1 VLEVVFALVAGG
13 DLDGRAGLLGGGDGA
28 GVGVGDGG
36 GCCEGRDGEDEG
48 GCEMHCW
55 QGGWGWCGVEGI
67 ELRVDGEKGA
77 FLEQRIGGLYIRRAG
92 GSG

>member
-1 VLEVVFALVAGG
+1 MRAARARRRGVVKCIVGEVGG
-13 DLDGRAGLLGGGDGA
+13 
-28 GVGVGDGG
+28 
-36 GCCEGRDGEDEG
+36 
-48 GCEMHCW
+48 
-55 QGGWGWCGVEGI
+55 GWCGVEGI